1 MPRCVEL
8 SPRKRPPDTPLAFA
22 ALDIVPA
29 SLSPVGSVSLS
40 LQNPLEVL
48 TILIH
53 TENLRVWCID
63 IDKKRL
69 YVHDVAMGKLG
80 RDFTSVKIDEN
91 DEMMYVGTMS
101 GDVVKVRL
109 NCHENPDIID
119 REKSPVLL
127 GCYGRHNARK
137 PPGKDC
143 EKYNNGVRDLL
154 LLAPGYLLIGAGD
167 GQIELV
173 EERNCNFK
181 NYKNPTWPQFKTVRI

>member
-1 MPRCVEL
+1 M
-8 SPRKRPPDTPLAFA
+8 
-22 ALDIVPA
+22 
-29 SLSPVGSVSLS
+29 
-40 LQNPLEVL
+40 
-48 TILIH
+48 
-53 TENLRVWCID
+53 
-63 IDKKRL
+63 DKKRL

-91 DEMMYVGTMS
+91 DQMMYVGTMS

-109 NCHENPDIID
+109 NCHENPDVID

-127 GCYGRHNARK
+127 GCYGRHNPRK

-181 NYKNPTWPQFKTVRI
+181 NYKNPTWPQFKTVRLSFVSFQHQLTLICLKDSSHSCFWSNFQSTVDVTRYGFGGYSIMRNLFPVFERF